1 MERRGHRGGRCSC
14 LPLTP
19 APVLIQARKPGE
31 ILEAQQPMEVGE
43 EVFPVQETLL
53 GGQPVAQ
60 EDGKESR
67 ISEQER
73 L

>member
-1 MERRGHRGGRCSC
+1 MQIG
-14 LPLTP
+14 
-19 APVLIQARKPGE
+19 ARKPGE
-31 ILEAQQPMEVGE
+31 IPEAQQPTEVGE
-43 EVFPVQETLL
+43 DAFPVQETLL